1 MEVTAITRRRHP
13 ILTSFISQV
22 TPSESSVIR
31 KVAMEPV
38 FLDHLKTRLGV
49 RGVTRVSMHEPL
61 TSLYAVI
68 AIQFARGTPTTEVW
82 RALHGAASLH
92 RFAGKWIVAIDE
104 DIDPENADML
114 LWAMSYRCQPQHD
127 LHVLPHKD
135 PGHGPR
141 GPRDGGESAAVLINA
156 MLKSTYAPVALPKRE
171 FMENARRLWERLGLP
186 PLKPQ
191 TPWHGYDLGHWPE
204 ELDRQAR
211 MATAGEYFAL
221 GEILAQQRRRDV
233 AMNEPVPHDATGRGD
248 TDANTP
254 ELDGNDP

>member
-1 MEVTAITRRRHP
+1 MA
-13 ILTSFISQV
+13 
-22 TPSESSVIR
+22 
-31 KVAMEPV
+31 
-38 FLDHLKTRLGV
+38 
-49 RGVTRVSMHEPL
+49 
-61 TSLYAVI
+61 
-68 AIQFARGTPTTEVW
+68 
-82 RALHGAASLH
+82 
-92 RFAGKWIVAIDE
+92 
-104 DIDPENADML
+104 
-114 LWAMSYRCQPQHD
+114 YRCQPQYD

-186 PLKPQ
+186 PLKAQ

-211 MATAGEYFAL
+211 MATAGDYFAL
-221 GEILAQQRRRDV
+221 GDILAQQRRGDV
-233 AMNEPVPHDATGRGD
+233 AMNTPVPHDGSETGD
-248 TDANTP
+248 TGNTAP

>member
-1 MEVTAITRRRHP
+1 
-13 ILTSFISQV
+13 
-22 TPSESSVIR
+22 
-31 KVAMEPV
+31 MEPV
-38 FLDHLKTRLGV
+38 LEHHLKSVLSV
-49 RGVTRVSMHEPL
+49 RGVRRVAMHEPL

-68 AIQFARGTPTTEVW
+68 AIQFARGTPATEVW
-82 RALHGAASLH
+82 RALQGAATLH

-104 DIDPENADML
+104 DIDPDNADML
-114 LWAMSYRCQPQHD
+114 LWAMAYRCQPQHD

-171 FMENARRLWERLGLP
+171 FMENARLLWERLGLP

-211 MATAGEYFAL
+211 MATAGDYFAL
-221 GEILAQQRRRDV
+221 GDILAQQRRGDV
-233 AMNEPVPHDATGRGD
+233 AMNDPVPHGATESSTSGN
-248 TDANTP
+248 ATP
-254 ELDGNDP
+254 EHDGND